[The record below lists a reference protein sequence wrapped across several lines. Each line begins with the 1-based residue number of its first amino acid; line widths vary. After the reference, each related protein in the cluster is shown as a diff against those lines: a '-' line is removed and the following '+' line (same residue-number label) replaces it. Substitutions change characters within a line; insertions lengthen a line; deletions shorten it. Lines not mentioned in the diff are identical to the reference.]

1 MNSATMSEMRTL
13 RYRLFGIVVL
23 AVLISSLTASCVE
36 EILLIDPA
44 VTFSESNEPVVTGE
58 ISLTLG
64 MYQEQFFEPLNE
76 GDELPIIFGL
86 QGGTWVMPA
95 IRCTGMAVSVE
106 VTASVVTESGEEVGV
121 LPSDGMR
128 LLPQPDGS
136 LHIEAIP
143 IPIGHPGTASNQPID
158 DLYGQNAVLT
168 ISVLDSGG
176 RRAEAHIDLVLT
188 SG

>member
-1 MNSATMSEMRTL
+1 VISGTINAMNTK
-13 RYRLFGIVVL
+13 RYQLLAIVGLVAL
-23 AVLISSLTASCVE
+23 SSTFTACIE

-44 VTFSESNEPVVTGE
+44 VTFSQSNEPPVTGE
-58 ISLTLG
+58 ISITLG
-64 MYQEQFFEPLNE
+64 MYQEQFFDELNE
-76 GDELPIIFGL
+76 GDDLPIIFGL

-106 VTASVVTESGEEVGV
+106 VTASVVTENGEDVGI
-121 LPSDGMR
+121 LPADGMR

-143 IPIGHPGTASNQPID
+143 IPIGHPGTASNDPFD
-158 DLYGQNAVLT
+158 YLYGQNAILT
-168 ISVLDSGG
+168 ISVVDSGG
-176 RRAEAHIDLVLT
+176 RRAEAHIDVVLT